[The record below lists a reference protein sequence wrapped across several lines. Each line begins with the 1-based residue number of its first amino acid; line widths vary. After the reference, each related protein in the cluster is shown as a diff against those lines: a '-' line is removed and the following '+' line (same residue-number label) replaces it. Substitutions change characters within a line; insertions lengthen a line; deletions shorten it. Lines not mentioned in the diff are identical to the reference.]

1 MPDLI
6 LKRLLPFYLVRMVKS
21 PFYICTLLLFPFC
34 MAMKIFVDLQ
44 EKYVY
49 MDYSGLLNGVVIP
62 VQGMMLLISVYL
74 YRTVSDEVHYRHSIL
89 LPNIVQ
95 IQYQR
100 IIALLINHTALLVT
114 TISTGLFMLLM
125 YFHSQHIPWSD
136 FQISLLRH
144 AFTFYF
150 LPLFLAVLW
159 GINCALFFGKR
170 KSGLLVLFLVWIL
183 IGPLNTEFFSDY
195 FYAGGLSDI
204 RSFLFIGPLQPGSI
218 YAQLTGFVENDA
230 LLLKNGL
237 HILFQCILSLFL
249 IGRWHAESANRMMTT
264 VLSFILCSLLL
275 TLTPIALAND
285 QLVFDR
291 SFDDHLLTQHIQLPA
306 DHLSNHELDFA
317 IQKIHLNLTQQTH
330 HLFADATLLIHP
342 LNTTSIRLSLWREYP
357 VQYVEVDSRRVPF
370 ERQGDFLSFKMN
382 ASTLTQSV
390 RIGYQIENSAF
401 FPITGDTWY
410 LPASLNW
417 YPVRQADQIN
427 RVGVE
432 TLDLIRDRQAVVDV
446 TIEGDFPSDLVTN
459 LTKTGRTWTGRVAGV
474 TLMRGGLQV
483 YRQNDQ
489 QLITDS
495 SWSEPNTYWS
505 PVYKTLLQ
513 VDRILARTFHKESVF
528 PKKVILI
535 SPNLE
540 RDSYRDN
547 THLLLQV
554 GTTLRIDKA
563 LDEVISVYI
572 PSILWSNASS
582 DIQTHPKWRVFNAA
596 LANWVQTEMDMKATD
611 IDPFFF
617 QQSNLE
623 MDHIEQWIK
632 EYTDLDH
639 DAQLKLLKTWYVE
652 LSHSTPIH

>member
-6 LKRLLPFYLVRMVKS
+6 LKRLLPFYSVRMVKS

-34 MAMKIFVDLQ
+34 MAMKILVDLQ
-44 EKYVY
+44 EDYVY

-62 VQGMMLLISVYL
+62 IQGMMLLISVYL
-74 YRTVSDEVHYRHSIL
+74 YRTVSDEIHYRHSIL
-89 LPNIVQ
+89 LPKIVQ

-100 IIALLINHTALLVT
+100 IIALLLNHAAFLIM
-114 TISTGLFMLLM
+114 TISTGLIMLLI
-125 YFHSQHIPWSD
+125 YFQIQRIPWSD

-144 AFTFYF
+144 ALTFYF
-150 LPLFLAVLW
+150 LPLFLAALW
-159 GINCALFFGKR
+159 GINCALLFGKR
-170 KSGLLVLFLVWIL
+170 KSGLLGLFLVWIL

-204 RSFLFIGPLQPGSI
+204 RSLFFIGPLQPGSI
-218 YAQLTGFVENDA
+218 YAQLTGFIENDA

-249 IGRWHAESANRMMTT
+249 IGRWQSRTAKRMMTT
-264 VLSFILCSLLL
+264 VSSFILCSLLL
-275 TLTPIALAND
+275 TLSPFALAND

-291 SFDDHLLTQHIQLPA
+291 SFDNQLSARHIQSPA
-306 DHLSNHELDFA
+306 DHFSNQDLDFT
-317 IQKIHLNLTQQTH
+317 IQKIHLNITRQTH
-330 HLFADATLLIHP
+330 YLLADATLLIHSRD
-342 LNTTSIRLSLWREYP
+342 TTSTRLSLWREYP
-357 VQYVEVDSRRVPF
+357 VQYVEVDNRRVPF
-370 ERQGDFLSFKMN
+370 ERQGDFLSFKTN
-382 ASTLTQSV
+382 ALTSTQSV
-390 RIGYQIENSAF
+390 RIGYQIKNSAF
-401 FPITGDTWY
+401 FPITSDTWY

-417 YPVRQADQIN
+417 YPVRQADPIN

-446 TIEGDFPSDLVTN
+446 TIEGDLPSDFVTN
-459 LTKTGRTWTGRVAGV
+459 LTKTGRTLTGRVAGV

-483 YRQNDQ
+483 YRQKDK

-495 SWSEPNTYWS
+495 SWSEPDNYWS

-513 VDRILARTFHKESVF
+513 VDRIVARRFHKESVF
-528 PKKVILI
+528 PDKIILL

-540 RDSYRDN
+540 RDSYRDDA
-547 THLLLQV
+547 HLLLQV

-563 LDEVISVYI
+563 IDEVISVYI
-572 PSILWSNASS
+572 PSILWSNASG

-596 LANWVQTEMDMKATD
+596 LANWVQTEMDMEASD
-611 IDPFFF
+611 IDPFFL

-623 MDHIEQWIK
+623 MDQIEQWIK
-632 EYTDLDH
+632 DYTDLDH
-639 DAQLKLLKTWYVE
+639 EKQLKLLKTWYVE
-652 LSHSTPIH
+652 LSHSASIH